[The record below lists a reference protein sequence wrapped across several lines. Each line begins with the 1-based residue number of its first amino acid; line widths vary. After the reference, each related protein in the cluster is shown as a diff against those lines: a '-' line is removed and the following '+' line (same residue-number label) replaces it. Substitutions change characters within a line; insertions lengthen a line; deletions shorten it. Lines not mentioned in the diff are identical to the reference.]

1 MSKIDMSNKD
11 YLYFRSTLDHLWQA
25 DNDNVFKLIEQHINL
40 NTLDDVKKRYLL
52 GFRDYIT
59 NRNDIKCDIEFDLSK
74 LDIGKVKF
82 TEGAEELIAMFG
94 EKKAIEIINNAIAEF
109 KKYGIIVNSV
119 LMAK

>member
-11 YLYFRSTLDHLWQA
+11 YLYFRSTLDHLWLT
-25 DNDNVFKLIEQHINL
+25 DNVNVFKLIEQHIDL

-59 NRNDIKCDIEFDLSK
+59 NRNGIKCDIEFDIST

-94 EKKAIEIINNAIAEF
+94 EKKAIEIINSAIVEF
-109 KKYGIIVNSV
+109 KRYGIIVNSV